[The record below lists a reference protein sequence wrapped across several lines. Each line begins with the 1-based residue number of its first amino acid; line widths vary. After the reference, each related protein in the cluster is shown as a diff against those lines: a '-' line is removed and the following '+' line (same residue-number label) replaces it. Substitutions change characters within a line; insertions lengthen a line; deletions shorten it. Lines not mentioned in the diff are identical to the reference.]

1 MPCNFITMAKTYQQI
16 NERIKNGE
24 AVVLTAEEVSQ
35 LALTM
40 SPEEIADKVDVVT
53 TGTFGAMCSS
63 GAFINFGH
71 SDPPIRMERI
81 ELNGVGVSGGL
92 AAVDTYIG
100 ATDCNPA
107 NPEYGGAHIIEDFIN
122 GKDILLEAWG
132 KGTDC
137 YPRRHIRTYINRDT
151 VNEAYLYNPR
161 NAYQNYNVATNTS
174 DRTIHT
180 YMGTLLPKMKNA
192 SYSTSGELSPL
203 LNDPECRTIGLGTRI
218 FLAGAEGYVAWNGTQ
233 FNTSKETNEY
243 GIPTSNARTI
253 AVIGDLR
260 EMSTEY
266 LRGMYYEK
274 YGCSLFVGIGIP
286 IPILDADLARRV
298 SIRNEQIETTVV
310 DYGNG
315 NSARQNQLRCPAER
329 RDRGRRP
336 PDKNSPR
343 VEPRQSPRDSGT
355 AQGAHPERQIPA
367 ERAGT
372 PHAYGYYDQ
381 ETANTRRTRKKPLK
395 YEKT

>member
-233 FNTSKETNEY
+233 FNTSK
-243 GIPTSNARTI
+243 
-253 AVIGDLR
+253 
-260 EMSTEY
+260 
-266 LRGMYYEK
+266 
-274 YGCSLFVGIGIP
+274 
-286 IPILDADLARRV
+286 
-298 SIRNEQIETTVV
+298 
-310 DYGNG
+310 
-315 NSARQNQLRCPAER
+315 
-329 RDRGRRP
+329 
-336 PDKNSPR
+336 
-343 VEPRQSPRDSGT
+343 
-355 AQGAHPERQIPA
+355 
-367 ERAGT
+367 
-372 PHAYGYYDQ
+372 
-381 ETANTRRTRKKPLK
+381 
-395 YEKT
+395 